1 MMLWWNHR
9 PAITFDKTT
18 LGDDLD
24 LYLSS
29 SESKFAN
36 IRPGL
41 AKQIVWADP
50 ASKARTPFSIIYLH
64 GFSASSGEIRPV
76 PDLVAQHLG
85 ANLYLGRQTGH
96 GMDGE
101 ALGKAT
107 IEAWVNDVAEAIA
120 IGERIGERVIV
131 MATSTGASLAT
142 WALTEPAL
150 AENLAAAVLLSANYR
165 LQARGAFL
173 LSSPFA
179 RQIVRV
185 AIGRTRSFE
194 PINAAHARLW
204 TYRYPT
210 EALLPLAKAMQLANR
225 AAVEGVR
232 APALFLYSPGDAV
245 IDPGRIFE
253 IASRWGAP
261 HQLIAVENGDDPSA
275 HVVTGDALAPS
286 TTKKVAGDICDWL
299 DSVLVDPRKD
309 DKSAAPH
316 S

>member
-1 MMLWWNHR
+1 MTLWWNYK
-9 PAITFDKTT
+9 PDITFDKAS

-29 SESKFAN
+29 SEGRLAN

-41 AKQIVWADP
+41 AKEIVWADP
-50 ASKARTPFSIIYLH
+50 TRKAPTAFSIVYLH

-85 ANLYLGRQTGH
+85 ANLYFTRQTGH

-101 ALGKAT
+101 ALGRAT
-107 IEAWVNDVAEAIA
+107 IEAWVNDIAEAIA
-120 IGERIGERVIV
+120 IGERLGNQVIV
-131 MATSTGASLAT
+131 MATSTGAALAT

-150 AENLAAAVLLSANYR
+150 TGKIAAAVLLSANYR

-185 AIGRTRSFE
+185 AIGKTRGFE

-204 TYRYPT
+204 THHYST
-210 EALLPLAKAMQLANR
+210 DALLPMAKAMQLANR
-225 AAVEGVR
+225 APVETTRV
-232 APALFLYSPGDAV
+232 PALFFYSPRDTV
-245 IDPGRIFE
+245 VDPRRIVE
-253 IASRWGAP
+253 IAERWGAP
-261 HQLIAVENGDDPSA
+261 HTLIAVAGGDDPSG
-275 HVVTGDALAPS
+275 HVIAGDALAPS
-286 TTKKVAGDICDWL
+286 TTRSVAADICGWL
-299 DSVLVDPRKD
+299 DKLFARRHDNVETGITRS
-309 DKSAAPH
+309 
-316 S
+316 